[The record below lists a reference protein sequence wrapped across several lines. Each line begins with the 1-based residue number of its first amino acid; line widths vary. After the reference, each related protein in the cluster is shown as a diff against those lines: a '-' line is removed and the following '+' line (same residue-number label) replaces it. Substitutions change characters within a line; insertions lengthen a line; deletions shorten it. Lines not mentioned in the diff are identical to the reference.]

1 MADEQLDAFDV
12 AAFAAATAAEQPGN
26 RTRRSFQVMRR
37 DDGAPC
43 GPPGKMIRSADR
55 ICSAD
60 NMSQVRGFM
69 TLGNGSMA
77 ADSAA
82 YVCTCGRGRTLMTA
96 GSMC

>member
-69 TLGNGSMA
+69 TLGMA
-77 ADSAA
+77 RWRLILQRTFAPAA
-82 YVCTCGRGRTLMTA
+82 AVEP
-96 GSMC
+96 